1 MIACV
6 SRFSAVVPW
15 FAAVV
20 FMVGC
25 HPSELVDTLQA
36 ASDPPSAGASAEAS
50 VPEPERKNSD
60 AKTPNPIVIAEV
72 DADAVALAR
81 RQALRPR
88 ARTDRPPATEV
99 AQNSGTPSLVPFLTK
114 PGRESDLGTDPG
126 PAPPPVADSVRVA
139 LLLPLSG
146 TNANLGDAM
155 LNAAQLALFDLADE
169 RFELLP
175 YDTQGTPAM
184 AADAAALAIAD
195 GASVILGPLLSTS
208 VSAVAPAGRAANV
221 PIVAFSSDQSV
232 AGNGVYIMGFVPEAE
247 VDRVVRYARARG
259 VVRFAALVPDN
270 VYGRTVVDALQAS
283 VVSSARIVTQVRYYD
298 PWTEDLASVVRQFAN
313 YEDRRQNLMA
323 QRAELEARGD
333 EIARRALARL
343 EALETLGGLPFEALL
358 LADGGERLQ
367 AIAAHLPFYDIDPAR
382 VRMLGTGQWDEPGLG
397 TEPALV
403 GGWYA
408 APPPADREAFVREYS
423 RAYGQTPPRLAT
435 LAYDATALAAVLARS
450 ADGPDFSGDAIG
462 NPSGFAGR
470 DGIFRFR
477 PDGVAERGL
486 AVLQVTRGIADVIS
500 EAPRTFEA
508 GAIQ

>member
-1 MIACV
+1 MG
-6 SRFSAVVPW
+6 PT
-15 FAAVV
+15 
-20 FMVGC
+20 
-25 HPSELVDTLQA
+25 E
-36 ASDPPSAGASAEAS
+36 
-50 VPEPERKNSD
+50 EPESRS
-60 AKTPNPIVIAEV
+60 PIVVAEV
-72 DADAVALAR
+72 TPDAVAHAR
-81 RQALRPR
+81 REALRPR
-88 ARTDRPPATEV
+88 ARPDRPPATEI
-99 AQNSGTPSLVPFLTK
+99 AQNGSTPSLVPFLTK
-114 PGRESDLGTDPG
+114 PGTDNTTGTDPG
-126 PAPPPVADSVRVA
+126 PAPPPIADSVRVA
-139 LLLPLSG
+139 LLLPLSE
-146 TNANLGDAM
+146 TNASLGEAM
-155 LNAAQLALFDLADE
+155 LNAAQLALFDLADD

-175 YDTQGTPAM
+175 YDTQGAPAA

-221 PIVAFSSDQSV
+221 PVVAFSSDQSV

-270 VYGRTVVDALQAS
+270 VYGRTVVDALRAS
-283 VVSSARIVTQVRYYD
+283 VVSSAGVVAQVRYYD
-298 PWTEDLASVVRQFAN
+298 PWTEDFASVVRLFAN
-313 YEDRRQNLMA
+313 YEDRRQNLIA
-323 QRAELEARGD
+323 QRAALEARGD
-333 EIARRALARL
+333 EVARRALARL

-397 TEPALV
+397 AEPALI
-403 GGWYA
+403 GGWFA
-408 APPPADREAFVREYS
+408 APPPAERAAFVREYA
-423 RAYGQTPPRLAT
+423 RAYGEAPPRLAT
-435 LAYDATALAAVLARS
+435 LAYDATALAAVLARG
-450 ADGPDFSGDAIG
+450 ADGADFSDDAIA

-486 AVLQVTRGIADVIS
+486 AVLRVTRGSADVIS

-508 GAIQ
+508 GAIR

>member
-1 MIACV
+1 MKQNSGAN
-6 SRFSAVVPW
+6 
-15 FAAVV
+15 
-20 FMVGC
+20 
-25 HPSELVDTLQA
+25 
-36 ASDPPSAGASAEAS
+36 PPS
-50 VPEPERKNSD
+50 
-60 AKTPNPIVIAEV
+60 PIIVAEV

-88 ARTDRPPATEV
+88 VRTDRAPSTGV
-99 AQNSGTPSLVPFLTK
+99 AQSSGTPSLVPFLTK
-114 PGRESDLGTDPG
+114 PGRDGDLGTDPG

-139 LLLPLSG
+139 LLLPLNGS
-146 TNANLGDAM
+146 NANLGDAM
-155 LNAAQLALFDLADE
+155 LNAAQLALFDLADD

-175 YDTQGTPAM
+175 YDTQGVPAA

-208 VSAVAPAGRAANV
+208 VDAVAPAGRAANV

-232 AGNGVYIMGFVPEAE
+232 AGNGAYIMGFVPEAE

-259 VVRFAALVPDN
+259 VIRFAALVPDN

-283 VVSSARIVTQVRYYD
+283 AVSSAGIVTQVRYYD
-298 PWTEDLASVVRQFAN
+298 PWTEDFASVVRQFAN

-397 TEPALV
+397 AEPALV

-423 RAYGQTPPRLAT
+423 RAYGQAPPRLAT
-435 LAYDATALAAVLARS
+435 LAYDATALAAVLARN

-477 PDGVAERGL
+477 PGGVAERGL

-508 GAIQ
+508 GAIR